1 MTEDGPASF
10 RVRSEADRA
19 FLGLEPAEGPGASAF
34 AVTPHLTRP
43 DGRLFGGAGIAVSVA
58 AIEAAAGAPAL
69 WATAQLIGSPAMDE
83 RVHVRA
89 EVLAAGRRVQQVQ
102 VTATGPDGL
111 AFVALGAAG
120 EPKPDAPS
128 ATLESMPAVSGPSE
142 STDIASGGDRSP
154 TVGWHRYADLR
165 RAHIVDHPDR
175 QPGRMCFWLR
185 LEVHPFTTATVLA
198 FLADVVPL
206 SVMKGVGLP
215 GHGTSL
221 DNTLRCGQLTDTG
234 WVLADIRGHQAH
246 GGFGQGSAHLWA
258 EDGTLLG
265 TASQTARL
273 IVRDA

>member
-1 MTEDGPASF
+1 MSTWCAHESGAVGAEGAGAGRVIAVTEDGPASF

-111 AFVALGAAG
+111 AFVRAG
-120 EPKPDAPS
+120 
-128 ATLESMPAVSGPSE
+128 
-142 STDIASGGDRSP
+142 R
-154 TVGWHRYADLR
+154 RR
-165 RAHIVDHPDR
+165 RAQARRAERDPRIDA
-175 QPGRMCFWLR
+175 C
-185 LEVHPFTTATVLA
+185 
-198 FLADVVPL
+198 
-206 SVMKGVGLP
+206 GVRAIGEH
-215 GHGTSL
+215 GH
-221 DNTLRCGQLTDTG
+221 RER
-234 WVLADIRGHQAH
+234 W
-246 GGFGQGSAHLWA
+246 
-258 EDGTLLG
+258 
-265 TASQTARL
+265 
-273 IVRDA
+273 